1 MQLPPALQTPRQL
14 GYRMPAEWEPH
25 ARCWMAWPHSP
36 VAWRG
41 RHPEAK
47 AALARLAATIAEWEP
62 VCMLVHPDD
71 EHEVRARLG
80 RNIELLVLP
89 LDDAWARDT
98 LPTFLVDDKG
108 HLAAVSWRF
117 NGWGDMEFAEYDL
130 DESLAPRL
138 CHELN
143 IPCFS
148 APLVNEGGAIHV
160 DGAGTLLCTRDTLL
174 DPRRNPVHTQADV
187 ELVMRE
193 FLGASHILWLEKGY
207 DQDETGGHIDIIASF
222 AGPGRLLHLRS
233 THPEDPNASRFEH
246 NLRVLSDMLDAQG
259 RPLEVIPIP
268 QPAPRY
274 EGSRRLS
281 LSYQNYYPANGAVI
295 LPVFNV
301 PEDAPAIEAFRTIYP
316 DREIVPFHATELF
329 HGGGGIHCLTQQQ
342 PRVSL

>member
-1 MQLPPALQTPRQL
+1 MQLPPNLQTPRQL

-47 AALARLAATIAEWEP
+47 AALLRLAATIAEWEP
-62 VCMLVHPDD
+62 VMMLVHPEDVS
-71 EHEVRARLG
+71 EVRPKLPASV
-80 RNIELLVLP
+80 ELLPIP
-89 LDDAWARDT
+89 LDDAWTRDT
-98 LPTFLVDDKG
+98 LPTFLVDGKG
-108 HLAAVSWRF
+108 HLAAVSWKF
-117 NGWGDMEFAEYDL
+117 NGWGDMEHAEWEL

-138 CHELN
+138 CHEMG

-160 DGAGTLLCTRDTLL
+160 DGEGTLLCTRDTLL
-174 DPRRNPVHTQADV
+174 DPRRNPLMQQNDV
-187 ELVMRE
+187 EQVLHE
-193 FLGASHILWLEKGY
+193 YLGAEKILWLDRGY

-222 AGPGRLLHLRS
+222 AAPGRILHLQS
-233 THPEDPNASRFEH
+233 LDPADPNAAQFSR
-246 NLRVLSDMLDAQG
+246 NMQALSAMRDAAS
-259 RPLEVIPIP
+259 RSLEIIPIP

-274 EGSRRLS
+274 ADSRRLS

-295 LPVFNV
+295 LPVFN
-301 PEDAPAIEAFRTIYP
+301 DLQDTIALEAFRTIYP